1 MKGALFAVVLVA
13 TSFGSAA
20 SARAAP
26 AYKPPYD
33 PAFEQKIQA
42 EIQARDPEGAAL
54 FAQATQARDRGD
66 DDATYAD
73 LLEKVH
79 ARDPWFSHA
88 TRRLCTIESQ
98 RSHHERALALCRE
111 AYAAEP
117 SPENADAL
125 ATTLLAADKGG
136 ADNGTRALEL
146 AKQAAQQAPG
156 DFFAQFTLCQAA
168 LKMNDTHAFGT
179 AAAALRRIAPH
190 DAFALF
196 FSALDDG
203 MQGRPDDALRELDE
217 AHAAGLPDEPYARFH
232 DAIEQSRSPVDRWG
246 PLVLKGFVG
255 WLALFAL
262 LLGLGGVLSAAT
274 LQAASRGRAEASGRA
289 AGGDAL
295 LRRTYRV
302 VLALTCAYYY
312 ASLPFV
318 ALSVVGL
325 GAGLL
330 YVCLV
335 IGTIPIK
342 LLLIAGVIVLASLWA
357 MAKSLFVRVRDEDP
371 GERLDLTQ
379 HPKLRAVLDEVA
391 ARIGTRPVDAVYV
404 TPGTQVAVLERGGLL
419 RQMRGKSERCL
430 VLGAAVLDG
439 MRLRE
444 LKAVLAHEYGH
455 FQNEDTAGGGFA
467 LAVRR
472 SLFTFAMHLA
482 RGGAASNLNPAWWF
496 VRGFNRV
503 FHGVSQGATRL
514 QEILADRWA
523 AFAYGSEAFAR
534 GLSHVVSR
542 SVRFDAHLAA
552 TLQEVVP
559 AKQAVA
565 NFYAFVPKKDVEPKK
580 LEDAV
585 EQAMSRPASPYDSHP
600 RPVDRIA
607 WVTGIGA
614 EGAPSAEDDALE
626 AWSILTDREGIEK
639 RMSDELRSR
648 LAMKGIRVHASA

>member
-1 MKGALFAVVLVA
+1 MKGPLFVVIVIA
-13 TSFGSAA
+13 SIGFAA
-20 SARAAP
+20 AARAAP
-26 AYKPPYD
+26 YAPPRD
-33 PAFEQKIQA
+33 KAFEEKIQA

-54 FAQATQARDRGD
+54 FAQATSARDRGD
-66 DDATYAD
+66 DAAYAD

-88 TRRLCTIESQ
+88 TRRLCQVESQ
-98 RSHHERALALCRE
+98 REHHDRALSLCRE

-117 SPENADAL
+117 SPQNAAGL
-125 ATTLLAADKGG
+125 ATALLAADKGG
-136 ADNGTRALEL
+136 SADYATRALEL
-146 AKQAAQQAPG
+146 AREAVQKAP
-156 DFFAQFTLCQAA
+156 DDYYTEFTLCQAS
-168 LKMNDTHAFGT
+168 LRMKDTHTFG
-179 AAAALRRIAPH
+179 AAAAAMRRIAPR
-190 DAFALF
+190 DAFTLF

-203 MQGRPDDALRELDE
+203 MKGQLDDAQRELDE
-217 AHAAGLPDEPYARFH
+217 SHAAGLPDAAYNHFH
-232 DAIEQSRSPVDRWG
+232 EAFDDARSPVDRWG
-246 PLVLKGFVG
+246 PRLLKGFVV
-255 WLALFAL
+255 WLAAFAL
-262 LLGLGGVLSAAT
+262 LLALGAALSAAT
-274 LQAASRGRAEASGRA
+274 LRAATRVPAEASGGRA

-325 GAGLL
+325 GAALV
-330 YVCLV
+330 YACLV

-342 LLLIAGVIVLASLWA
+342 LLLIAGLIVLASLWA

-371 GERLDLTQ
+371 GERLDLAQ

-391 ARIGTRPVDAVYV
+391 ARIGTRPVDSVYV
-404 TPGTQVAVLERGGLL
+404 APGTQVAVLERGGLL

-455 FQNEDTAGGGFA
+455 FHNEDTAGGRFA

-482 RGGAASNLNPAWWF
+482 RGGAANNLNPAWWF

-534 GLSHVVSR
+534 GLTHVVSR

-565 NFYAFVPKKDVEPKK
+565 NFYAFVPKKDLEPKK
-580 LEDAV
+580 IEDAV

-600 RPVDRIA
+600 RPVDRIE
-607 WVTGIGA
+607 WVTRIA
-614 EGAPSAEDDALE
+614 ADGAPATEDDALD
-626 AWSILTDREGIEK
+626 AWSILSDREAIEK
-639 RMSDELRSR
+639 RMSDELRAR
-648 LAMKGIRVHASA
+648 LAMKGIRVQAAA

>member
-1 MKGALFAVVLVA
+1 MKGALFAIAV
-13 TSFGSAA
+13 AA
-20 SARAAP
+20 SLGVAAVARATP
-26 AYKPPYD
+26 YKPPYD
-33 PAFEQKIQA
+33 AAFEQKIQA

-54 FAQATQARDRGD
+54 FAQATQARDRE

-88 TRRLCTIESQ
+88 TRRLCTVESQ
-98 RSHHERALALCRE
+98 RAHHDRALALCRE
-111 AYAAEP
+111 AYAEDA

-125 ATTLLAADKGG
+125 VTALLAAGRGD
-136 ADNGTRALEL
+136 ADAAHALDL
-146 AKQAAQQAPG
+146 ARKAAQQAPS

-168 LKMNDTHAFGT
+168 LKTNDTPTFR
-179 AAAALRRIAPH
+179 AAASALRGIAPH

-196 FSALDDG
+196 FSSIDEA
-203 MQGRPDDALRELDE
+203 MQGRPDDAERLLDE
-217 AHAAGLPDEPYARFH
+217 AHAAGLPDETYSHFH
-232 DAIEQSRSPVDRWG
+232 DVIEQTRSPVDRWG
-246 PLVLKGFVG
+246 PLVLKAFVA
-255 WLALFAL
+255 WLAIFAL

-274 LQAASRGRAEASGRA
+274 LRA
-289 AGGDAL
+289 AVRVPADARGSASGGDAL

-312 ASLPFV
+312 LSLPVV

-325 GAGLL
+325 GAGLV
-330 YVCLV
+330 YMCLA

-342 LLLIAGVIVLASLWA
+342 LLLIAGVIILASLWA
-357 MAKSLFVRVRDEDP
+357 MAKSLFVRARDEDP
-371 GERLDLTQ
+371 GERLDLAQ
-379 HPKLRAVLDEVA
+379 HPRLRAVLDEVA
-391 ARIGTRPVDAVYV
+391 ERIGTRPVDAVYV

-419 RQMRGKSERCL
+419 RQMRGRSERCL

-472 SLFTFAMHLA
+472 SLFSFAMHLA

-496 VRGFNRV
+496 VRAFNRV

-534 GLSHVVSR
+534 GLTHVVSR
-542 SVRFDAHLAA
+542 SIRFDAHLAA

-559 AKQAVA
+559 AKQGVA

-580 LEDAV
+580 VEDAV

-600 RPVDRIA
+600 RPADRIA
-607 WVTGIGA
+607 WVTRIGA
-614 EGAPSAEDDALE
+614 EGAPVAEDDAQD
-626 AWSILTDREGIEK
+626 AWSILSDREGIEK

-648 LAMKGIRVHASA
+648 LAMKGIRVHAGA

>member
-1 MKGALFAVVLVA
+1 MKVAFFAVVV
-13 TSFGSAA
+13 AA
-20 SARAAP
+20 SLAFTAVARAAP
-26 AYKPPYD
+26 YKLPYD

-42 EIQARDPEGAAL
+42 DIQARDPEGAAL
-54 FAQATQARDRGD
+54 FAQATQARDRD
-66 DDATYAD
+66 DDVAYAD

-79 ARDPWFSHA
+79 ARDPWFTHA
-88 TRRLCTIESQ
+88 TRRLCAMESH
-98 RSHHERALALCRE
+98 RSHHDRALALCRE
-111 AYAAEP
+111 AYAADP
-117 SPENADAL
+117 SPENEDAL
-125 ATTLLAADKGG
+125 ATALLAANRGN
-136 ADNGTRALEL
+136 ADETQAFDL
-146 AKQAAQQAPG
+146 ARDAAQQAPG
-156 DFFAQFTLCQAA
+156 DYFTQLTLGQVA
-168 LKMNDTHAFGT
+168 LTRKDTRTFRA

-190 DAFALF
+190 DAFALL

-203 MQGRPDDALRELDE
+203 MQGRLDDAQRELDA
-217 AHAAGLPDEPYARFH
+217 AHAAGLPDDTYAHFH
-232 DAIEQSRSPVDRWG
+232 GVFEEARSPVDRWG

-255 WLALFAL
+255 WLAVFAL
-262 LLGLGGVLSAAT
+262 LLALGALLSAAT
-274 LQAASRGRAEASGRA
+274 LRAASRVPADPSGRA

-295 LRRTYRV
+295 LRRTYRI

-312 ASLPFV
+312 ASLPIV
-318 ALSVVGL
+318 AFSVVGL
-325 GAGLL
+325 GAGVL
-330 YVCLV
+330 YACLAM
-335 IGTIPIK
+335 GTIPIK
-342 LLLIAGVIVLASLWA
+342 LLLIAGIIVLASLWA
-357 MAKSLFVRVRDEDP
+357 MAKSLFVRARDEDP
-371 GERLDLTQ
+371 GERLDLAQ

-391 ARIGTRPVDAVYV
+391 ERIGTRPVDSVYV
-404 TPGTQVAVLERGGLL
+404 APGTQVAVLERGGLL

-455 FQNEDTAGGGFA
+455 FHNEDTAGGGFA

-472 SLFTFAMHLA
+472 SLFTFAMNLA
-482 RGGAASNLNPAWWF
+482 RGGAANNLNPAWWF

-523 AFAYGSEAFAR
+523 AFAYGSEAFSR
-534 GLSHVVSR
+534 GLTHVVSR

-580 LEDAV
+580 IEDAV
-585 EQAMSRPASPYDSHP
+585 EHAMSRPASPYDSHP

-607 WVTGIGA
+607 WVTRIA
-614 EGAPSAEDDALE
+614 AQGAPAAEDDALD
-626 AWSILTDREGIEK
+626 AWSILSDREAIEK

-648 LAMKGIRVHASA
+648 LAMKGIRVNAGA